1 MASGD
6 DILEA
11 VTADTIASEIKH
23 ASKHS
28 LPIGTPCPN
37 CGTAVAGPWCYACG
51 QRAEKY
57 SRSIWR
63 LIVEAFES
71 IFDIDGRVWRTF
83 PRLILNPG
91 RLTREYLD
99 GHRAPQVPP
108 FRIFLVALLIVFFA
122 GGQNF
127 AQNKQNFK
135 LGLPNDPKI
144 TATMSPKDKAD
155 YQQAMSKL
163 GALKSGQGATG
174 APATPNAPP
183 TPDTKATPGGKT
195 APDAKS
201 TSKDDIN
208 INFGG
213 ANVAKAVRQAN
224 GDFNI
229 DTGSSK
235 SSAFWTAHLKK
246 AMANPDAFF
255 AAAAEWANR
264 LAVIMLPIAALMLSA
279 LFVFKKNTYVFDHLI
294 FSMHSLSFQGLL
306 LSVVF
311 LAAIYWDPAW
321 NLLWLSPVHLFFH
334 MRGTYRT
341 SWYGTLLRMFVL
353 FIASSVVFA
362 LMIMGLVMLG
372 LATVQ

>member
-1 MASGD
+1 MATGD

-11 VTADTIASEIKH
+11 VTADTIAKEIKH

-37 CGTAVAGPWCYACG
+37 CHTAIAGPWCYACG
-51 QRAEKY
+51 QRAERY

-63 LIVEAFES
+63 LMGEAVEGFV
-71 IFDIDGRVWRTF
+71 DLDGRVWRTF

-91 RLTREYLD
+91 KLTRDYLD

-108 FRIFLVALLIVFFA
+108 FRIFLIVLLIVFFA

-127 AQNKQNFK
+127 AENKKHLN

-144 TATMSPKDKAD
+144 TAAMSPKDKAD
-155 YQQAMSKL
+155 YEQAMTKL
-163 GALKSGQGATG
+163 GALKAGQAANAGPGDKAASDGQANPGAVT
-174 APATPNAPP
+174 ALPSHFSLSVN
-183 TPDTKATPGGKT
+183 GK
-195 APDAKS
+195 D
-201 TSKDDIN
+201 
-208 INFGG
+208 
-213 ANVAKAVRQAN
+213 VAKAARAGPA
-224 GDFNI
+224 GDFNV
-229 DTGSSK
+229 DTGSPQ

-246 AMANPDAFF
+246 AISNPDAFF
-255 AAAAEWANR
+255 AAAANWAHD
-264 LAVIMLPIAALMLSA
+264 LAVVMLPIAALMLSA

-311 LAAIYWDPAW
+311 LGALYWDPAW
-321 NLLWLSPVHLFFH
+321 NLLWLSPIHLFFH

-341 SWYGTLLRMFVL
+341 SILGSLLRMFVL

-362 LMIMGLVMLG
+362 LMIAGLVMIG
-372 LATVQ
+372 VATVQ

>member
-28 LPIGTPCPN
+28 LPIGSPCPN
-37 CGTAVAGPWCYACG
+37 CHTAIAGPWCYACG

-63 LIVEAFES
+63 LAGEAIEG
-71 IFDIDGRVWRTF
+71 IIDIDGRVWRTF
-83 PRLILNPG
+83 PRLILRPG
-91 RLTREYLD
+91 KLTRDYLD

-108 FRIFLVALLIVFFA
+108 FRIFLIVLLIVFFA

-127 AQNKQNFK
+127 AQNKQHFK
-135 LGLPNDPKI
+135 LGLPTDPTI
-144 TATMSPKDKAD
+144 TAAMSPKDKAD
-155 YQQAMSKL
+155 YEQAMSKL
-163 GALKSGQGATG
+163 GVPKASQAANTAPDTKSG
-174 APATPNAPP
+174 APAKPASN
-183 TPDTKATPGGKT
+183 DNFN
-195 APDAKS
+195 
-201 TSKDDIN
+201 IN
-208 INFGG
+208 IGG
-213 ANVAKAVRQAN
+213 ADVAKAVRNGPN

-229 DTGSSK
+229 DAGSPR
-235 SSAFWTAHLKK
+235 SSAFWTAHLKR

-255 AAAAEWANR
+255 ASAADWAHN
-264 LAVIMLPIAALMLSA
+264 LAVVTLPIAALMLSM

-306 LSVVF
+306 LSAVF
-311 LAAIYWDPAW
+311 LGALYWSPAW

-341 SWYGTLLRMFVL
+341 SIFGTLLRMFVL

-362 LMIMGLVMLG
+362 LMIAGLVMLG
-372 LATVQ
+372 VATVQ

>member
-37 CGTAVAGPWCYACG
+37 CHTAIAGPYCYACG

-63 LIVEAFES
+63 LISEAFES
-71 IFDIDGRVWRTF
+71 IFDLDGRVWRTF
-83 PRLILNPG
+83 PRLILRPG
-91 RLTREYLD
+91 RLTRDYLD

-108 FRIFLVALLIVFFA
+108 FRIFLVTLLIVFFA

-135 LGLPNDPKI
+135 LGLPNDAKV
-144 TATMSPKDKAD
+144 TANMSEKDKAD
-155 YQQAMSKL
+155 YDQAMAKL
-163 GALKSGQGATG
+163 RAIK
-174 APATPNAPP
+174 PAQ
-183 TPDTKATPGGKT
+183 
-195 APDAKS
+195 DAKS
-201 TSKDDIN
+201 PTDTKTSADAKTGADAQAGAGATTKSKDT
-208 INFGG
+208 INFDFGPKR
-213 ANVAKAVRQAN
+213 VAQATRVGPN

-229 DTGSSK
+229 NTGSSK
-235 SSAFWTAHLKK
+235 SSAFWTSHLEK

-255 AAAAEWANR
+255 ASAAEWANR
-264 LAVIMLPIAALMLSA
+264 LAVIMLPIAALMLSG

-311 LAAIYWDPAW
+311 LASIWWVPAW
-321 NLLWLSPVHLFFH
+321 NLLWLSPIHLFLH

-341 SWYGTLLRMFVL
+341 SWYGTLLRMFIL
-353 FIASSVVFA
+353 FIASSIVFG
-362 LMIMGLVMLG
+362 LMIGGLVMLG
-372 LATVQ
+372 VATVQ